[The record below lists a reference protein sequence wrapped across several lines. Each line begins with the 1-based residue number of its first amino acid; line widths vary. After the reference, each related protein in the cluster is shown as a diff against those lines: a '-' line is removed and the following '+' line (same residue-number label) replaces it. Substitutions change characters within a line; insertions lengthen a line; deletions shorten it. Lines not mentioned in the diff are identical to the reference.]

1 MQKKITMAKT
11 NNPLF
16 IGYKLSSGASDKQFI
31 VKKRKGIATICKYPD
46 MSNVVPSDLQKTERS
61 RFAAAIKYAKSIV
74 HDPVRKANYKRRPGS
89 TVYHSAIKDFLG
101 C

>member
-1 MQKKITMAKT
+1 MAKT
-11 NNPLF
+11 KNPLF
-16 IGYKLSSGASDKQFI
+16 TGYKLSSGASDKQFV
-31 VKKRKGIATICKYPD
+31 VKKRRGTAIISKYPD

-74 HDPVRKANYKRRPGS
+74 HDPVLKANYKRHPGS
-89 TVYHSAIKDFLG
+89 TVYHSAIKDYLG